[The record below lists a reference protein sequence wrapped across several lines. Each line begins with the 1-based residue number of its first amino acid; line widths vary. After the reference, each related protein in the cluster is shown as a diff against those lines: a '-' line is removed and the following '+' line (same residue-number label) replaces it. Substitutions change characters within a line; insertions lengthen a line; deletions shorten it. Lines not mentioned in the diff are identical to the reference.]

1 MEFKNRKRKNI
12 GLCAE
17 RAAIGHQLL
26 TISEKVGFIG
36 KFESFLTHS
45 HMAIDTLV
53 PHAFIVL
60 KNKKDSSKQYIF
72 DIENLIEYKKNDSS
86 ELVPAITLYPLTEEK
101 FEVFK
106 EEKNLSLQCIH
117 EQLGVSVVGPKRYYG
132 DEIHYDAENYENEVQ
147 EKNKPK
153 VYIKK

>member
-1 MEFKNRKRKNI
+1 M
-12 GLCAE
+12 
-17 RAAIGHQLL
+17 
-26 TISEKVGFIG
+26 
-36 KFESFLTHS
+36 
-45 HMAIDTLV
+45 
-53 PHAFIVL
+53 
-60 KNKKDSSKQYIF
+60 
-72 DIENLIEYKKNDSS
+72 
-86 ELVPAITLYPLTEEK
+86 PAIILYPLTEEK

-132 DEIHYDAENYENEVQ
+132 DEIHYDDENYENEVQ